1 MPLPRKDDRRPYD
14 APPPR
19 RAAALLTIPLTAG
32 WLALAGP
39 AFAQDPYPYAAP
51 LAAAQV
57 SYAQPPAAAP
67 NAAAAESFFEPGRLV
82 AVVGEESILAGHL
95 TYAIEERM
103 QQREKAAPGR
113 PLSPMERERLTR
125 GALYEV
131 AVRRMIAQKFLSDA
145 AGNKPVAQRE
155 EAREKILQQL
165 NKAFYEQYVPQ
176 LTKRYEAAD
185 ELDLNRKLQA
195 DGTSL
200 ESQRVGFMDQML
212 MSELFRSEI
221 PEKPYVDNLDVRD
234 RYDKELES
242 WHRPARARFQRMSV
256 LFRRIPD
263 RQAAYHEIMSMY
275 EEVRLGGA
283 PFAAVATRRSQGPN
297 AEQGG
302 LFDWTTKG
310 ALVSVPID
318 QAVFSIELHRLSQI
332 IEDADGYHFIVVLE
346 REPERTVPFSEA
358 QHEIKKK
365 LVDEKKREL
374 QNDLIKKL
382 QRETAVWSLWPE
394 DIPGARPLSELTG
407 QSADAGG

>member
-1 MPLPRKDDRRPYD
+1 MPLQRNADRRPND
-14 APPPR
+14 APPHR
-19 RAAALLTIPLTAG
+19 SKAGRLTIPLAASC
-32 WLALAGP
+32 LALAG
-39 AFAQDPYPYAAP
+39 AANAQDPRAFPSP

-57 SYAQPPAAAP
+57 SYVPSPAAATQ
-67 NAAAAESFFEPGRLV
+67 AAAETFFEPGRLV

-103 QQREKAAPGR
+103 QQRQKAAPGQ
-113 PLSPMERERLTR
+113 PLSAMEREQLTR
-125 GALYEV
+125 VALRQV
-131 AVRRMIAQKFLSDA
+131 AMHRMIAQKFFSDA
-145 AGNKPVAQRE
+145 AANKPVAERE
-155 EAREKILQQL
+155 QAREKILQQL
-165 NKAFYEQYVPQ
+165 NKVFYEQYVP
-176 LTKRYEAAD
+176 TVMKKYEAVD

-200 ESQRVGFMDQML
+200 ESQRAGFMDQML
-212 MSELFRSEI
+212 MNELFRSEI
-221 PEKPYVDNLDVRD
+221 PEKPYVDNLDIRD
-234 RYDKELES
+234 RYEKELES

-256 LFRRIPD
+256 LFRRMPD
-263 RQAAYHEIMSMY
+263 KQAAFGEIMSMY

-310 ALVSVPID
+310 ALVSEPID

-332 IEDADGYHFIVVLE
+332 IEDVDGYHFVVVLE
-346 REPERTVPFSEA
+346 REQERTVPFAEA

-374 QNDLIKKL
+374 QNQLIDKL
-382 QRETAVWSLWPE
+382 QRETAVWSLWPK

-407 QSADAGG
+407 QPDDSEG